1 MEHLWVDNFGSR
13 YGNALDSALQGDY
26 LTNN

>member
-1 MEHLWVDNFGSR
+1 MGNLWVAYFGSGYWR
-13 YGNALDSALQGDY
+13 ALDSALQGDY